1 MTQDAFDD
9 RYGAGAF
16 EKMTRMLE
24 QPCQTYAAVAAE
36 FGVTRERVRQ
46 WHRRYL
52 PQAPAGHER
61 QRLCARLRRRRTLF
75 ADALFRA
82 FFQHARPVF
91 SRGRIEPIRAR
102 QGYRRDVVLVDR
114 QLVALRDASTRTVA
128 DVERTFRYRG
138 RARFVFV
145 RCSGGEFLF
154 VPARAT
160 ADRAAAALFRNT
172 FTALTTEPPDA
183 GSPPTVHPE
192 VPPPIQ

>member
-24 QPCQTYAAVAAE
+24 QPCQTYAAIAAE

-52 PQAPAGHER
+52 PEAPAGHER
-61 QRLCARLRRRRTLF
+61 QRLCARLRRRRSLF
-75 ADALFRA
+75 ADPLFRA

-102 QGYRRDVVLVDR
+102 HGYRRDAVLVDR
-114 QLVALRDASTRTVA
+114 QLVALRDASARTVA
-128 DVERTFRYRG
+128 EAEQTFRYRG

-145 RCSGGEFLF
+145 RCSGNEFLF
-154 VPARAT
+154 LPARLT
-160 ADRAAAALFRNT
+160 ADRAAGVFRNT
-172 FTALTTEPPDA
+172 FAALTADPPGA
-183 GSPPTVHPE
+183 GSAPPAHPE